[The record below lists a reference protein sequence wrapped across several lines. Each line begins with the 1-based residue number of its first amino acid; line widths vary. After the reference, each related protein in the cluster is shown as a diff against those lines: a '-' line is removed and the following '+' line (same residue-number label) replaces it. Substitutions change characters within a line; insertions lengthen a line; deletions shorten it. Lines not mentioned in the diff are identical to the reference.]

1 MGSVPTSEFQFN
13 PKRAVIALDLPCRTC
28 GYDLRGVRFDH
39 ECPECGEMVEN
50 TVRAAVDPLASGL
63 PTLSRPRSVGA
74 ALIWLLLCAIV
85 TSMAGLCVWTSGA
98 AYHAFDARWSLG
110 EAWGAWGE
118 FVREW
123 PCGWIAAASAAAG
136 LVSPVIFARH
146 LGPVPGANGG
156 TAGGRRAS
164 WMIAGSL
171 LVIAGVQG
179 WLILAAEQASA
190 RSSVPFDAGVGRLMN
205 AGLTVA
211 LSLAGVV
218 GLIGLGRVLAIV
230 GERSRV
236 YREARGGRQGVR
248 AMNAAVLAIALG
260 AAVNLYGWLWRWE
273 WIETIGR
280 VMVISSAIMVFI
292 GLLYLAVNAWWIML
306 ALRRPPL
313 RLRDVVKIEP
323 DTTIARPGG

>member
-1 MGSVPTSEFQFN
+1 VPNSEFQFN
-13 PKRAVIALDLPCRTC
+13 PKRAVIARDLPCRSC

-39 ECPECGEMVEN
+39 ECPECGEPVEA

-63 PTLSRPRSVGA
+63 PVLSRPRQVGA
-74 ALIWLLLCAIV
+74 ALIWLLGCAIV
-85 TSMAGLCVWTSGA
+85 TSMAGLCVWTSGTV
-98 AYHAFDARWSLG
+98 YEAFGSRWTVG
-110 EAWGAWGE
+110 EAWGAWDE

-123 PCGWIAAASAAAG
+123 PCGWIALASAAAG
-136 LVSPVIFARH
+136 LASTIIFARH
-146 LGPVPGANGG
+146 LGPVRGANGG

-164 WMIAGSL
+164 WMIASCL
-171 LVIAGVQG
+171 IVISGVQG
-179 WLILAAEQASA
+179 WLIVLAQPGSIQTSA
-190 RSSVPFDAGVGRLMN
+190 PFDPGVGRPMN
-205 AGLTVA
+205 AGLTAV

-260 AAVNLYGWLWRWE
+260 AAVNLYGWLYRWE
-273 WIETIGR
+273 WVETIGR
-280 VMVISSAIMVFI
+280 VMVISSAIMTFI
-292 GLLYLAVNAWWIML
+292 GLVYLAVNAWWIML